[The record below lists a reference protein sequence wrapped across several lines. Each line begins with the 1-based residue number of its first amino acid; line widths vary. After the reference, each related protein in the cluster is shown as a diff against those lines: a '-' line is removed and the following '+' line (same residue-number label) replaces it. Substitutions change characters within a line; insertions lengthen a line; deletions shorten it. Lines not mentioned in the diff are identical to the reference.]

1 MARYAGA
8 ECEHVPLQDV
18 AGRVL
23 ELCETQEGC
32 RYLQRVVETGSAD
45 DVLLVF
51 RSVAADLC
59 GLMCD
64 SLANYV
70 CQKLFEHCGE
80 RQHLVAIQVLA
91 DDVVDVARNVHG
103 TRALQKLIDTLA
115 SGAEM
120 AAMREVLAPHVF
132 LLVQDG
138 NGNHVVQ
145 RVMNRFPPEYSQFVY
160 DVLTNDALIEAISMH
175 RHGCCVMQRAL
186 DYASDAQKTCMVA
199 KVIEYSFA
207 LVQDAYGN
215 YVVQYVLEMPLP
227 GIATRF
233 TRTLRGRFIEL
244 AKQKFSS
251 NVVEKIMNRGEK
263 EALDT
268 ILDEIIAC
276 KDMAVLLQD
285 PYANYV
291 VQTALV
297 TANDAQHRQLV
308 ALIVPHLALL
318 RNTVYGKRIMAKLYR
333 DTATAP
339 PPITTSG
346 PLPTAHP
353 AQLAS
358 LPGTGTAS
366 GRHSAP
372 PDTGHGGPSSHSVS
386 HNSNNNNNNPHGSP
400 MAERRR
406 AYHYRQ

>member
-1 MARYAGA
+1 MQPVAPPRKAYGSTGRYVGP
-8 ECEHVPLQDV
+8 EYDHGPLPDV

-23 ELCETQEGC
+23 ELCGTQDGC
-32 RYLQRVVETGSAD
+32 RYLQRVVETGTAE

-51 RSVAADLC
+51 RSVIADLPA
-59 GLMCD
+59 LMCD
-64 SLANYV
+64 SLANYI

-80 RQHLVAIQVLA
+80 RQHLAAIQTLA
-91 DDVVDVARNVHG
+91 RDVVEVARNVHG
-103 TRALQKLIDTLA
+103 TRALQKLIDTLTTA
-115 SGAEM
+115 AEM
-120 AAMREVLAPHVF
+120 GAMRDVLLPHVF

-145 RVMNRFPPEYSQFVY
+145 RVMHDFPQEYNQFVY
-160 DVLTNDALIEAISMH
+160 DILTNDALVEKISMH

-186 DYASDAQKTCMVA
+186 DHACEAQKTLMVA
-199 KVIEYSFA
+199 KVVEHSFP
-207 LVQDAYGN
+207 LVRDAYGN

-251 NVVEKIMNRGEK
+251 NVVEKIMNKGEK
-263 EALDT
+263 DALDA

-276 KDMAVLLQD
+276 RDMAVLLQD

-333 DTATAP
+333 EPAPGTAALAPGSTAP
-339 PPITTSG
+339 QPS
-346 PLPTAHP
+346 PLA
-353 AQLAS
+353 AGA
-358 LPGTGTAS
+358 
-366 GRHSAP
+366 RHSAP
-372 PDTGHGGPSSHSVS
+372 PEGAHSGPSAHGT
-386 HNSNNNNNNPHGSP
+386 PHGNPRGSP
-400 MAERRR
+400 VVERRR
-406 AYHYRQ
+406 IYHPRQ